1 MKKQTNHQHKHNNE
15 MGPVEE
21 FLWRCS
27 IVLMICILLCGLYF
41 AWQFLYI
48 FYLIAR
54 AFLQ

>member
-54 AFLQ
+54 AFL